1 MGMPIINGQYR
12 LIEAEQNSATTN
24 PTTNSDYL
32 LELVEEP
39 ISNNIYFFL
48 KKKIDRLYRRHIPIG
63 Y

>member
-24 PTTNSDYL
+24 PTTTSDYL
-32 LELVEEP
+32 LELVEES
-39 ISNNIYFFL
+39 ISNNIYIFE
-48 KKKIDRLYRRHIPIG
+48 KKIDRVYRRHIPIG